1 MNARMLLRLAL
12 ASCVVAVLLTAASP
26 ALAGTREK
34 ILQECQDGRLS
45 GDYTAKEIRDARNHI
60 PTDIDQYSDCRDVLA
75 RALASRAG
83 GGGGGA
89 GGGIGGGLGGTGGG
103 AGGALLTPS
112 TDADNA
118 AIQKAQ
124 TSGDE
129 PVQVGGTAIA
139 PGAAGFSAGAP
150 RTSLPAGIIAVLV
163 LLGIAA
169 VVAAAPLVRRH
180 AGSLPRLVSLPKRVL
195 GR

>member
-1 MNARMLLRLAL
+1 MLLRLAL
-12 ASCVVAVLLTAASP
+12 ASCVAAVLLTAASP
-26 ALAGTREK
+26 ALAAGTRQK

-89 GGGIGGGLGGTGGG
+89 GGAAGGGGGLGGTGGG
-103 AGGALLTPS
+103 DGPLLTPE
-112 TDADNA
+112 TPADSS
-118 AIQKAQ
+118 AIAKAQ
-124 TSGDE
+124 TDGDK
-129 PVQVGGTAIA
+129 PVEVGGTPIA
-139 PGAAGFSAGAP
+139 PGATGFAAGAP
-150 RTSLPAGIIAVLV
+150 RTSLPARIIAVLV

-169 VVAAAPLVRRH
+169 LAAAAPLVRRH
-180 AGSLPRLVSLPKRVL
+180 AGALSLSSLTALPKRVL